1 MKRKIW
7 IGFLMLLCFM
17 LLGCSLSKTK
27 QNETETEKADYII
40 GVEGQNAPYYVADE
54 KGNVS
59 GFYVDL
65 MEKLGEKGGY
75 SFAFTEVDSA
85 AFQVTAGEN
94 DCDVFL
100 GVLEKETGDMTELF
114 QTSAFYQS
122 GLCLVTRSEDGIKK
136 CKELRNTAID
146 ARAAAGEAAF
156 AEYLAVKYEADAV
169 VFADGKTA
177 WDDFIQGN
185 AKAVVIDEN
194 NCQEFMKEN
203 PSINILKTS
212 EQYHNFHRFTAVG
225 QTEFL
230 AALESGIAELQSDGT
245 LDALL
250 QNYGL
255 Q

>member
-7 IGFLMLLCFM
+7 IGFLMILCFM
-17 LLGCSLSKTK
+17 LWGCSLSKTK
-27 QNETETEKADYII
+27 QDETETEKADYII

-54 KGNVS
+54 KGNAS
-59 GFYVDL
+59 RLYVDL

-75 SFAFTEVDSA
+75 SFAFTEVDSS
-85 AFQVTAGEN
+85 AFQATAGEN
-94 DCDVFL
+94 GCDVFL
-100 GVLEKETGDMTELF
+100 GVLEKETSDMTELF
-114 QTSAFYQS
+114 QTSSFYQS
-122 GLCLVTRSEDGIKK
+122 GVCLVARSEDGIKK

-146 ARAAAGEAAF
+146 ARTASGEADF
-156 AEYLAVKYEADAV
+156 AEYLAMKYEADAV

-185 AKAVVIDEN
+185 TKAVVIDEN
-194 NCQEFMKEN
+194 NCQEFMNDN
-203 PSINILKTS
+203 PSVNVIKTS

-230 AALESGIAELQSDGT
+230 AVLESGIAELQSDGT
-245 LDALL
+245 LDDFL

-255 Q
+255 K